1 MTAQK
6 KALLL
11 FGAPRQL
18 RKLAEECAEL
28 AAAALRLSEGDTR
41 ERRDHFFE
49 EAADVE
55 IVLEQMKIQYGE
67 LDFAAWRARKLSRLE
82 GIVGAKAGAA
92 ELGDERARAEACVS
106 AEKKGRKSARTQ
118 AVERTPDP
126 EGAMPIAEAA
136 EATGITLNDL
146 KAGLDRHLVPC
157 TIKPGKGRGL
167 RMVLVADVL
176 AYKKSLEEKRER
188 AAKRKAGIA

>member
-28 AAAALRLSEGDTR
+28 AAAALRLSEGDTK

-49 EAADVE
+49 ESADVE
-55 IVLEQMKIQYGE
+55 IVLEQMKIHYGE
-67 LDFAAWRARKLSRLE
+67 IDFAAWRARKLSRLE
-82 GIVGAKAGAA
+82 GIVGAQSGAA
-92 ELGDERARAEACVS
+92 ELGDERARAESCER
-106 AEKKGRKSARTQ
+106 AEEKGRKSARAE
-118 AVERTPDP
+118 AVERAPAP
-126 EGAMPIAEAA
+126 EDAIPIAEAV

-176 AYKKSLEEKRER
+176 AYKKTLDDKRAR